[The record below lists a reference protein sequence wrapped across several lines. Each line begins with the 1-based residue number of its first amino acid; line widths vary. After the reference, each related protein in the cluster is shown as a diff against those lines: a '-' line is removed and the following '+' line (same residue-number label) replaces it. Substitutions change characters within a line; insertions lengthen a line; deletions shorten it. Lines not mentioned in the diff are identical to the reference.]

1 MSIEYGIDQLHQ
13 IDSELEQVGQLDS
26 TLEQEEQIDSTI
38 DGAIVVLNG
47 VQDVLVDDVSVVD
60 ENKIA
65 HITSYQLPTASEDTL
80 GGVKIDNET
89 IQIDNDGTIS
99 VKDVNSA
106 VGSRAF
112 ALKTVGWTNNQQF
125 VGIPLDITKRNVIDV
140 YADSVNEWAEC
151 GVIGIEESEEGIKF
165 SCREIPSHKL
175 YFRVVSFKV
184 IYEHGG
190 LTPEQLEAIEN
201 MRFYMSNGHLMVEY
215 DSDVLDLD
223 FSVENG
229 NLIVENGLENDIDFE
244 ITDKNLKVEY

>member
-1 MSIEYGIDQLHQ
+1 MNEFDIEQLHQ
-13 IDSELEQVGQLDS
+13 IESELEQVEQLDS
-26 TLEQEEQIDSTI
+26 TLGQEEQIDSTV
-38 DGAIVVLNG
+38 DGAFVVLNG

-60 ENKIA
+60 EDKIA

-80 GGVKIDNET
+80 GGVKVDNET
-89 IQIDNDGTIS
+89 IQIDENGTIS

-112 ALKTVGWTNNQQF
+112 ALKTTAWNSDNQQF
-125 VGIPLDITKRNVIDV
+125 VSLPLDIEKRNVIDV

-223 FSVENG
+223 FYVENG